1 MPLTLFRV
9 GLNVLNLS
17 RILGSDILFLLRPHR
32 LVRSRTQG
40 FHPWNRGSNPLGVMS
55 SATPRS
61 RSRRVSFCLMYFL
74 LSATVFAE
82 SPPVSP
88 SMLAEVPEHQDPRS
102 SAMGTALSQAGW
114 EAPIPPVPWGD
125 AQIGASV
132 QVQGRLIQLGGFPQ
146 PWRDLE
152 EWFLQTQ
159 HGTLAVYMRV
169 PSHRPELGSLIKI
182 EGWRWPSV
190 AVEGRGG
197 ARSLFPAVL
206 AYGWSPQSQG
216 IPIWVI
222 PLVGTGLMLFL
233 LHRARRW
240 SRLTASTVAFGKAPR
255 LIRLRADLPDDPA
268 QALAALR
275 DQAASPRDQEDPVCQ
290 ANSPST
296 QEDDPRE

>member
-82 SPPVSP
+82 SPPASP

-102 SAMGTALSQAGW
+102 SAMGTALSQARW

-197 ARSLFPAVL
+197 RRVAKPRRF
-206 AYGWSPQSQG
+206 GHGEQG
-216 IPIWVI
+216 GGAAA
-222 PLVGTGLMLFL
+222 VGTHGLRSAACAGAERGGRPSDSPAGGPAGGAG
-233 LHRARRW
+233 RAP
-240 SRLTASTVAFGKAPR
+240 TPKAAEVAGAVAPWY
-255 LIRLRADLPDDPA
+255 
-268 QALAALR
+268 AA
-275 DQAASPRDQEDPVCQ
+275 V
-290 ANSPST
+290 
-296 QEDDPRE
+296 